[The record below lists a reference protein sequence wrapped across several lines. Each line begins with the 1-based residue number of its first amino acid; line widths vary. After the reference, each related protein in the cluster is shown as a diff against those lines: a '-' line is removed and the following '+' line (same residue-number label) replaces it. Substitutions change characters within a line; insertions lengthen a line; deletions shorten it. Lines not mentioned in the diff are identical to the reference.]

1 MTHLSPTTSSNDD
14 YQRYVD
20 EAKKSYSGPINL
32 AKDLMRF

>member
-1 MTHLSPTTSSNDD
+1 MDD

-20 EAKKSYSGPINL
+20 GARKFFAGPILL